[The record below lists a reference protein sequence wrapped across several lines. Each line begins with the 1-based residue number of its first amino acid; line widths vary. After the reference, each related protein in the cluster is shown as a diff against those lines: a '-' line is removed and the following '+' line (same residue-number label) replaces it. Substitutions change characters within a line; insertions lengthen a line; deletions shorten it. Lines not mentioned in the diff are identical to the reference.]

1 MSVRFQSEM
10 EIQMGDVILA
20 MSIFVC
26 ESIHK
31 AVLAVEV
38 L

>member
-1 MSVRFQSEM
+1 
-10 EIQMGDVILA
+10 MGDVILA

-38 L
+38 LQLY